1 MARKHSEFLKFEK
14 GVYENPHTMS
24 LLLFL
29 SLFSHEKSRI
39 REDPTNVHEHLEM
52 ESGSSWWCPMKGQ
65 GAMGTNGRTENPVQV
80 HKINR

>member
-24 LLLFL
+24 LLLLL

-39 REDPTNVHEHLEM
+39 REDPTQTPGDGVRLFLVVPHERTR
-52 ESGSSWWCPMKGQ
+52 G
-65 GAMGTNGRTENPVQV
+65 NGD
-80 HKINR
+80 